1 MPIKEDHRWRRLRAK
16 IIVFVM
22 LAVMLLLSYNL
33 TVGQY
38 GFINMMELQAQI
50 NQLKRE
56 ELKLNAELVDLEITR
71 NRLQSDTLLIEKF
84 ARKNFHLSRPGER
97 VIEY

>member
-1 MPIKEDHRWRRLRAK
+1 MPIKEDHRWRRLRAR
-16 IIVFVM
+16 IVVFVM
-22 LAVMLLLSYNL
+22 LAIMLLLSYNL

-50 NQLKRE
+50 NELQAE
-56 ELKLNAELVDLEITR
+56 ELKLNTELVDLEIKR
-71 NRLQSDTLLIEKF
+71 NRLQSDTLFIEKY
-84 ARKNFHLSRPGER
+84 ARKNYQLSRPGER